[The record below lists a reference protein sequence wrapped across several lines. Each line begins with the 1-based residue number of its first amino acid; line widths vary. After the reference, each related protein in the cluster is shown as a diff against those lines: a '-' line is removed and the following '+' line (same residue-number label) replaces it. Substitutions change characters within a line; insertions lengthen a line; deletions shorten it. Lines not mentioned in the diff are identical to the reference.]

1 MEQPGGGNPPDSFAG
16 WDAGGPLDEGIRPG
30 SIECAVPGS
39 TRRLAIRDSTTAA
52 HLSGKLVKACGED
65 NVPWGTDSI
74 WYGSLQDQF
83 QAFRERP
90 GPAFVTYGP
99 KTVAPLRRL
108 LGWGA

>member
-1 MEQPGGGNPPDSFAG
+1 M
-16 WDAGGPLDEGIRPG
+16 
-30 SIECAVPGS
+30 
-39 TRRLAIRDSTTAA
+39 RDPTTAA
-52 HLSGKLVKACGED
+52 HLSGKLAKACGED